1 MKINNLIF
9 IALALFAQNAHA
21 NWALFYESQTYDA
34 KLLLSSVQQ
43 ENQKT
48 QALILISFKENLFSQ
63 KVGSQVIFLEH
74 ICGETNPTIIEEKF
88 YEGLAERDNEIDIN
102 KDKDLVKFKIYTKKI
117 VPNLIK
123 QICI

>member
-1 MKINNLIF
+1 MAARIGTRP
-9 IALALFAQNAHA
+9 AAAQQFAEVLGIPAEDVIPQVGD
-21 NWALFYESQTYDA
+21 TD
-34 KLLLSSVQQ
+34 SVGF
-43 ENQKT
+43 T
-48 QALILISFKENLFSQ
+48 SMTGGS
-63 KVGSQVIFLEH
+63 SQV
-74 ICGETNPTIIEEKF
+74 TNGMGWFGDRNVDEEGNPLYGNLTNDDIETIIEEKF